1 MNWMIN
7 RKMATGAF
15 AATVAACGFVDA
27 KVPYVNDFA
36 ERTSE
41 AIPSDRWMET
51 TYKTGSLARRLAAS
65 AITEYSP
72 YANERD
78 YQDGW
83 AAKKIWNNSTG
94 NIGFSVVSDNGNQ
107 VVMANGVS
115 GSYDTSDTAVVQPFG
130 NEFKDGVL
138 KISVDIRTPPQSDSF
153 ISDNRAYALFAPI
166 YKSEL
171 DVTSIGVGMPLYFGP
186 ANLDNDGYKLRAVSR
201 GRKSAS
207 GGDSFIGQYDVRND
221 ITAGNWVRYEAILNL
236 SAGTYTATFT
246 DLSTNARNDFRQEQN
261 STAST
266 TLHFVTAMTEET
278 GGIAGLAFL
287 VRGLKQADASVAPM
301 FDNIFV
307 SWQAP
312 ESGKFVSV
320 YENNFTTRRY
330 RSIEPDGTI
339 SGSYVL
345 STITN
350 VVNSVGYDRG
360 SLSTEY
366 GGNPTDSSV
375 LVPVSNTDIDGRD
388 GWHRFA
394 GMSAQYSVINP
405 NKDGG
410 RGWNNGA
417 VLRATKEYSRG
428 YIAAPLGQSISSGKV
443 RLYFDLRQGSKTR
456 LNSNVKKGFAL
467 CLLGGNKVYS
477 ADYNALV
484 DNDGKTDDGSTKT
497 VLSGK
502 ALCGAGYYGSSS
514 SEIQNCHIVSCTGS
528 DSFKADYKD
537 GSGSTVQASR
547 IYWHRYVV
555 TADLNTKTFTFQV
568 YKYGKI
574 GQSADWDHSDSS
586 KVAEGSNS
594 FLSGAPEN
602 VDSVIIATQGNGNY
616 NSTANVDSVAEGK
629 FPLFDNIRVCRVN
642 EDGSDGMEIYRCDFE
657 GSTRRTECEAASLTA
672 VSGREGADKW
682 VTRGQTHYA
691 VKVREVADGDQVMV
705 VDGLNNVERYV
716 VQPFGGK
723 AKSCSIVD
731 VVADIRPADAW
742 ANANGC
748 MQVEIGGDDYYQ
760 GNQGWRSLPRVFFGF
775 RETAGTKSVGLF
787 KNVKFAAGTESS
799 VTLSDVAV
807 DPSHWYRFRAKA
819 NIKDGKFAVDVY
831 DLGAEKPAASTEDGT
846 LVAAITDVSMTLDR
860 ATTLGISAKGV
871 VSRFGGG
878 TDDLSVVMLD
888 NLSVSITNPAFQ
900 IILR

>member
-7 RKMATGAF
+7 RKMVTGAF

-27 KVPYVNDFA
+27 KVPYVNNFA

-41 AIPSDRWMET
+41 TIPSDRWMET

-115 GSYDTSDTAVVQPFG
+115 ESYDTSDTAVIQPFG

-171 DVTSIGVGMPLYFGP
+171 DVTSDGVGMPLYFGP

-307 SWQAP
+307 SWQEP

-339 SGSYVL
+339 SGSYSL
-345 STITN
+345 TKTTN
-350 VVNSVGYDRG
+350 IVNSVGYDFG
-360 SLSTEY
+360 SWTYTYNVNESNAGL
-366 GGNPTDSSV
+366 
-375 LVPVSNTDIDGRD
+375 LVPESGTAGVECEGWD
-388 GWHRFA
+388 GWHRRSGSA
-394 GMSAQYSVINP
+394 GFSLLNP

-410 RGWNNGA
+410 YGWKNGA
-417 VLRATKEYSRG
+417 LLRVTKKNTHGVLAV
-428 YIAAPLGQSISSGKV
+428 PLGQTIRSGKV
-443 RLYFDLRQGSKTR
+443 RLYFDLMPGRKSVMGNYTEA
-456 LNSNVKKGFAL
+456 FAM
-467 CLLGGNKVYS
+467 CF
-477 ADYNALV
+477 
-484 DNDGKTDDGSTKT
+484 
-497 VLSGK
+497 LSGGGMGGAAFVNTTTKSTMWGGK
-502 ALCGAGYYGSSS
+502 AICGAGYYINGTAGS
-514 SEIQNCHIVSCTGS
+514 EYNPGNIAYGAGNL
-528 DSFKADYKD
+528 KANY
-537 GSGSTVQASR
+537 SPTTAAAMCR
-547 IYWHRYVV
+547 WHRYVV
-555 TADLNTKTFTFQV
+555 TADLDAKKYEFQV
-568 YKYGKI
+568 YQYGLV
-574 GQSADWDHSDSS
+574 GQPMNYDISNIDA
-586 KVAEGSNS
+586 VAKKD
-594 FLSGAPEN
+594 FLNFMDGAPSEI
-602 VDSVIIATQGNGNY
+602 DSLFIASQGHSNFDSWTTWDGNNNLGY
-616 NSTANVDSVAEGK
+616 AK
-629 FPLFDNIRVCRVN
+629 FPCFDNIRVCRVN
-642 EDGSDGMEIYRCDFE
+642 DDGSDGLEIYSCDFG

-672 VSGREGADKW
+672 GSGREGADKW

-819 NIKDGKFAVDVY
+819 NIKDGKFTVDVY
-831 DLGAEKPAASTEDGT
+831 DLGAEKPAASIEDGM

-878 TDDLSVVMLD
+878 TDDPSVVMLD